1 MQLKLLWELQ
11 EIDLLIESIRSQI
24 EQAPEISGVAATG
37 EQLFELENDFT
48 QSEESLKTERKKMK
62 QLELKVQ
69 KIVEDRKELSDD
81 MYGGK
86 ISNVKELGQM
96 QRKMELL
103 AEEKNKLED
112 EILNMMESVEAGEAH
127 LEQVKKD
134 LKVSKMDLA
143 GKEEQ
148 LNQELKRLKEEQER
162 LEGFRQKLVEK
173 IEKKYYDRY
182 RNLAD
187 KNRGKALASVSEGIC
202 SGCRVFISSAQRGH
216 LYNPNA
222 MVYCENCGRLLVNLE
237 GN

>member
-11 EIDLLIESIRSQI
+11 EIDLSLESIRSQI
-24 EQAPEISGVAATG
+24 EEAPEVAGVQAAG
-37 EQLFELENDFT
+37 EQLAALEDDFARG
-48 QSEESLKTERKKMK
+48 EENLKTERRKMK
-62 QLELKVQ
+62 QQELKVQ

-96 QRKMELL
+96 QRRMELL

-112 EILNMMESVEAGEAH
+112 EILNMMESVETGEAY
-127 LEQVKKD
+127 LEEVKRD
-134 LKVSKMDLA
+134 LEKNKMDLA
-143 GKEEQ
+143 GKEER
-148 LNQELKRLKEEQER
+148 LNEELNRLKQEQER
-162 LEGFRQKLVEK
+162 LEVFRQKLVEK
-173 IEKKYYDRY
+173 IDHKFYDRY
-182 RNLAD
+182 RNLAE
-187 KNRGKALASVSEGIC
+187 KHRGRALAGVSEGIC

-237 GN
+237 GS